1 MATIEKRNT
10 KDGKTRYRALVRKRG
25 FPAQSMTFERKT
37 DAQQWARSVET
48 AIDERR
54 FSHVAEAK
62 KRTVRE
68 LIDRYILEVL
78 PNRPRS
84 FPTRKQQLLWW
95 RDQLGTLKLA
105 DLSPDLIV
113 DCRNRLTRRKSRA
126 GEAIS
131 WATVNRYLA
140 ALSHALNVAVR
151 EWRWLNESPMRDV
164 SKLKEPSPR
173 VRFLSEAERE
183 KLLDVCRRSSSKF
196 LYPIVVLALSTGMRK
211 SEILSLK
218 WDDIDFKH
226 ERIIIQKAKNDERR
240 AVPLVG
246 KAKAVLEEMFKG
258 GASESELVFPGN
270 GLTGRLDIKKS
281 WYTALRQADISNFR
295 FHDLRHCTASYLAM
309 NGASLPEIAS
319 VLGHKTYQMVA
330 RYAHLSDDH
339 TTKVV
344 RSMNKKI
351 FLK

>member
-1 MATIEKRNT
+1 MKR
-10 KDGKTRYRALVRKRG
+10 V
-25 FPAQSMTFERKT
+25 
-37 DAQQWARSVET
+37 
-48 AIDERR
+48 
-54 FSHVAEAK
+54 
-62 KRTVRE
+62 
-68 LIDRYILEVL
+68 
-78 PNRPRS
+78 
-84 FPTRKQQLLWW
+84 
-95 RDQLGTLKLA
+95 
-105 DLSPDLIV
+105 
-113 DCRNRLTRRKSRA
+113 
-126 GEAIS
+126 S

-151 EWRWLNESPMRDV
+151 EWRWLNESPIMRDV

-226 ERIIIQKAKNDERR
+226 ERIIVQQAKNDERR

-246 KAKAVLEEMFKG
+246 KAKEVLEEMFKG